1 MQFAKCDFWLF
12 EAHSMLKLH
21 AVDLAL
27 AVIRPPAQIPTDNR
41 QSIYPSMPTASQ
53 GQPILDHSANSSGQ
67 G

>member
-1 MQFAKCDFWLF
+1 MQFEKCDFWLF
-12 EAHSMLKLH
+12 EALSMLKLY

-27 AVIRPPAQIPTDNR
+27 EVIRPPTQVPTDNR
-41 QSIYPSMPTASQ
+41 QSIYLSMPTASQ